1 MHDELEH
8 LASLDDVVVR
18 IADTKVRPDLG
29 VLSSSEL
36 LYVAL
41 ASNSKKL
48 LDQSGHTMVQ
58 AFERLGPSWREHLLG
73 KWQFTSSAVL
83 RKD

>member
-58 AFERLGPSWREHLLG
+58 AFERLGPAWREHLLS